1 MVDSPRFISG
11 TNRISLV
18 KIKRNDNQKW
28 TIQRHSQHWAQD
40 TERGPTKKKNKKNKQ
55 IEKNRILKS
64 NVSCVLV
71 SINYTPVGNCY

>member
-40 TERGPTKKKNKKNKQ
+40 TERGPTKKTLKN
-55 IEKNRILKS
+55 
-64 NVSCVLV
+64 
-71 SINYTPVGNCY
+71 